1 MRATV
6 AICAIALCSACQG
19 PETLEQA
26 TARISAESATAKTE
40 IDEINVRYARY
51 LNGNHA
57 DSIASLFK
65 EDGVL
70 MPPFSPSVVG
80 REAIRNHMAANGM
93 PPGATLSFTA
103 VDVTANGPHAV
114 ERGTY
119 TFSMP
124 AGGGNPAVSI
134 PGKYLAHWHK
144 VGGEWLQAAIAWSDD
159 VPPPAPP
166 AAQ

>member
-19 PETLEQA
+19 PESPEQA
-26 TARISAESATAKTE
+26 AARISAESATAKAE
-40 IDEINVRYARY
+40 IDAINVRYARF
-51 LNGNHA
+51 LNENLA
-57 DSIASLFK
+57 DSIASLFM

-93 PPGATLSFTA
+93 PPGSTLSFTA
-103 VDVTANGPHAV
+103 VDVAANGPFAI

-119 TFSMP
+119 TFNMP
-124 AGGGNPAVSI
+124 AAGGDPAVSI
-134 PGKYLAHWHK
+134 PGKYLVHWHK
-144 VGGEWLQAAIAWSDD
+144 VGSEWLQAAIAWSDD
-159 VPPPAPP
+159 VPPPPP
-166 AAQ
+166 AK